1 MNKKLFIISN
11 ESISKNLNNFHCDN
25 LDLKTIP
32 EGLNGTFD
40 VNLIARMSKVG
51 RKHYIKDIKINLAT
65 NIFSFIKII
74 LSTIN
79 KKENS
84 KYMIISI
91 TPYTFLA
98 TILLS
103 LFGVNTSV
111 YLRSDGFEEYN
122 SILGKIGK
130 FIYFV
135 MFEITSKISR
145 FISCREHI
153 LKTKTGIIVSPSHLN
168 EKWFKNH
175 KEANLKKINLL
186 YVGRIRVE
194 KGIFSLMKIYTN
206 LRKDI
211 SLSIVSSS
219 NDHKK
224 ITISKNVTLIDTL
237 SEEALIDIY
246 DKNLIF
252 ILPSFTEGHPQVLD
266 EALSR
271 LRPVIVF
278 EEIQHVKRNRKGVF
292 ICKRDTEDL
301 ERTINSILDNFHS
314 IQDEIKKNKLPTNK
328 EFIKEL
334 SEILKNEK

>member
-25 LDLKTIP
+25 LDLKSIP

-40 VNLIARMSKVG
+40 VNLIARMSKAG

-103 LFGVNTSV
+103 LFGVKTSV

-194 KGIFSLMKIYTN
+194 KGIFSLMKIYRN

-224 ITISKNVTLIDTL
+224 IKINKNVTLIDTL

-278 EEIQHVKRNRKGVF
+278 EEIQHVKRDRKGVF